1 MSEFV
6 VKTRFTLNGVTVE
19 QDIPARQ
26 HLVDYL
32 RDCHDLTGSHLG
44 CEHGVCGAC
53 QVMVDN
59 QVVRGCLTLAVQ
71 MQGRT
76 VDTIEGLSDRGELAR
91 LQQAFL
97 AHNAFQCG
105 YCSSGMLMTALEI
118 VRHHPQA
125 SRDEIRDLIS
135 GNYCRCTGYQ
145 SIVDAIE
152 SVLNEQR
159 VLPPQAVAAGAAS

>member
-1 MSEFV
+1 VSEST
-6 VKTRFTLNGVTVE
+6 VKTQFTLNGVGLE
-19 QDIPARQ
+19 QDIPVRQ

-32 RDCHDLTGSHLG
+32 RECHDLTGSHLG

-53 QVMVDN
+53 QVMVDG

-97 AHNAFQCG
+97 EHNAFQCG
-105 YCSSGMLMTALEI
+105 FCSSGMLITALDI
-118 VRHHPQA
+118 VRHHPDA
-125 SRDEIRDLIS
+125 NRDEIRDLIS

-145 SIVDAIE
+145 AIVDAIE
-152 SVLNEQR
+152 SVLREQR
-159 VLPPQAVAAGAAS
+159 MLPTQAQTTGVSS